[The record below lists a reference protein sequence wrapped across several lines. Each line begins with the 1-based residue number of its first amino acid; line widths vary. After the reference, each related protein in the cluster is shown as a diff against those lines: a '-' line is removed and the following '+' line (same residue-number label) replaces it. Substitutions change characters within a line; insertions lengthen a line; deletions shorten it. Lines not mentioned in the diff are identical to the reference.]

1 LETAARIEAGIDWF
15 SGTLPSGHMSSAALW
30 LAGIDLLE
38 GQFAAGN
45 KAADSVKLGY
55 KGVQCGKIFIGES
68 EQGILIVATGAAA
81 VRAYEHLYIPEM
93 HVSRLDIQVTIWNPL
108 DGDATGVLSEQNA
121 RDHKKRGGKGNNRQI
136 KHIADDEGGY
146 TLYIGSR
153 ASTSFLRLYNKDT
166 ESKQEYYKGAWR
178 YEVEMHNA
186 LATQVA
192 QALNGAKESLEAS
205 IVSTVALYCRNR
217 GLYLS
222 WGGDAS
228 LNVLRPLPSEE
239 TDDIRSLRWLSSQV
253 RPTVQRLI
261 HAGYATDV
269 AQALGIETG

>member
-1 LETAARIEAGIDWF
+1 MESPLRLEAGIDWF
-15 SGTLPSGHMSSAALW
+15 SATLPAGHSSAPALW
-30 LAGIDLLE
+30 LACYDLLE
-38 GQFAAGN
+38 AQFAAGN
-45 KAADSVKLGY
+45 KATDAIKLGY
-55 KGVQCGKIFIGES
+55 KGVQCGKIFVGES
-68 EQGILIVATGAAA
+68 AQGILIVATSSAA
-81 VRAYEHLYIPEM
+81 VLAYEHLYIPEM
-93 HVSRLDIQVTIWNPL
+93 HVSRLDIQVTVWNPL
-108 DGDATGVLSEQNA
+108 ESDATGVLSEQNA

-153 ASTSFLRLYNKDT
+153 SSTSFLRLYNKGV
-166 ESKQEYYKGAWR
+166 ESKEEYYGGSWR

-192 QALNGAKESLEAS
+192 EALNGAKAGLETA

-222 WGGDAS
+222 WGGDAQF
-228 LNVLRPLPSEE
+228 NVLRPLPSVE
-239 TDDIRSLRWLSSQV
+239 TDDIRSLRWLASQV
-253 RPTVQRLI
+253 KPTVQRLL

-269 AQALGIETG
+269 AQALGLSDD